1 MQSVSSQYFAF
12 RRAGARKGPVGGWI
26 TVALLLGLCGCG
38 GEPTVKRVAVTGTVH
53 LDGAPLADGS
63 IEFFPIAPTQ
73 GPRAAGQIKD
83 GKFSLDKTTG
93 PVPGTHRV
101 EIYVDQHIA
110 MEEPE
115 VAAALPGH
123 SLPPNPVDEKFN
135 TKSELKE
142 TISDGATP
150 LKYEVQSRPK

>member
-1 MQSVSSQYFAF
+1 MQSVSSQRVSN
-12 RRAGARKGPVGGWI
+12 RRTGAEMRSVGKWMA
-26 TVALLLGLCGCG
+26 VALAVSLCGCG
-38 GEPTVKRVAVTGTVH
+38 GEPAVKRVAVSGTVN
-53 LDGAPLADGS
+53 LDGAPLPEGS
-63 IEFFPIAPTQ
+63 IEFFPIAPTI

-83 GKFSLDKTTG
+83 GKFSLNKQIG
-93 PVPGTHRV
+93 PVAGTHRV

>member
-1 MQSVSSQYFAF
+1 MPSVSSFVF
-12 RRAGARKGPVGGWI
+12 STGRWVCL
-26 TVALLLGLCGCG
+26 VLVVGLCGCG
-38 GEPTVKRVAVTGTVH
+38 GEPGFKRLAVSGDVN

-63 IEFFPIAPTQ
+63 IEFFPIAPTV

-83 GKFSLDKTTG
+83 GKFTMTNKTG
-93 PVPGTHRV
+93 PVAGTHRV

-115 VAAALPGH
+115 VAAAQPGY
-123 SLPPNPVDEKFN
+123 SLPPNPVDERFN

-142 TISDGATP
+142 TISDATTP
-150 LKYEVQSRPK
+150 LKYEVKSRPK